1 MKFYII
7 FALQVLKSLSF
18 SRIWNF
24 IRLYY
29 SYTYSILFKKVQL
42 KGRPAFISIEPTN
55 ICNLQCPECPTGN
68 KSSIVE
74 KGQMDVNICEKLLP
88 QIKQHTIFANLYF
101 QGEPFINKQT
111 ITIIQQA
118 HKAKIL
124 TSISTNAH
132 FITNENADEIVK
144 SGLTKLIISLD
155 GYNQETYEKYRRN
168 GSFQKVLNG
177 MQAIQEAKKRNNSNL
192 PLVELQCLL
201 FKHTENHTKDIQEI
215 GKQFGADII
224 KFKTAQFYDEKN
236 MDMLPSQRNSRYT
249 IHEGKITIKKELKNN
264 CWKMWCSCIV
274 AWNGNV
280 LPCCFDKNH
289 TFTFGNIKKQTFEE
303 IWNSEKYD
311 LIRKAVFTNRKKID
325 MCQNC
330 SE

>member
-1 MKFYII
+1 MRFYTI
-7 FALQVLKSLSF
+7 FAIEILKSLSF
-18 SRIWNF
+18 SRVWNF

-29 SYTYSILFKKVQL
+29 SYAYSIIFKKTKH
-42 KGRPAFISIEPTN
+42 KGLPAFISIEPTN

-68 KSSIVE
+68 KSSIVG
-74 KGQMDVNICEKLLP
+74 KGQMDISICEKLLP
-88 QIKQHTIFANLYF
+88 QIQRHTIFANLYF

-111 ITIIQQA
+111 ISIIQKV
-118 HKAKIL
+118 HNAKIL

-132 FITNENADEIVK
+132 FITKENADEIVK

-155 GYNQETYEKYRRN
+155 GYSQETYEKYRRN
-168 GSFQKVLNG
+168 GSFQKVLDG
-177 MQAIQEAKKRNNSNL
+177 MQAIQEAKQKNKSNL

-201 FKHTENHTKDIQEI
+201 FKHTENHKKEIKEI
-215 GKQFGADII
+215 GKKFGADII
-224 KFKTAQFYDEKN
+224 QFKTAQFYDETN
-236 MDMLPSQRNSRYT
+236 LDMLPSKKNSRYT
-249 IHEGKITIKKELKNN
+249 VNDGKIFIKKEQKNR

-289 TFTFGNIKKQTFEE
+289 TFTFGNILNQSLYS
-303 IWNSEKYD
+303 IWYSNQYIRFREK
-311 LIRKAVFTNRKKID
+311 VHSNRKSIK

-330 SE
+330 TT